1 MRIVIIASKAKS
13 LMNFRGRLIED
24 LLALGHEVHAVAP
37 DVFEDKTTHAWL
49 GQRGVA
55 CHGVSLSRTGI
66 SPRADLRSLRE
77 LVGLLRQIRPD
88 LVFAYTIKPVI
99 WGTLAAWI
107 ARVPKRIALI
117 SGLGYAFV
125 GEAKGKRAI
134 VRFIAGR
141 LYAAALKRASLIFF
155 QNPDD
160 LADFKRWRVLPARKP
175 VEIVNGSGV
184 DTDAYEVAPMPEG
197 PVKFLMI
204 ARLLRDKGVREYAEA
219 AQSLHARYPEAEFHL
234 VGPLE
239 TNPDGLTE
247 ADVQGWQATGAVTW
261 HGATSDVR
269 PAIRNAHVYVLPS
282 YREGTPRTVL
292 EAMSM
297 GRAAVTTDAPGCR
310 ETVEDGVNG
319 FLVPVQNAP
328 ELAAAMERFIKS
340 PDLVSEMGAAARTF
354 TVEKYDVRKV
364 NAFMIGKMGLL

>member
-1 MRIVIIASKAKS
+1 MRIVIVASKAQS

-49 GQRGVA
+49 GQRDVRCHVA
-55 CHGVSLSRTGI
+55 ALSRTGI
-66 SPRADLRSLRE
+66 SPRADLRTLKEFVRIF
-77 LVGLLRQIRPD
+77 RQVRPD
-88 LVFAYTIKPVI
+88 LVFSYTTKPVI

-107 ARVPKRIALI
+107 ARVPERVALI
-117 SGLGYAFV
+117 TGLGYAFV
-125 GEAKGKRAI
+125 GEAKGKRAV
-134 VRFIAGR
+134 VRFIASR
-141 LYAAALKRASLIFF
+141 LYSTALKRATLVFF

-160 LADFKRWRVLPARKP
+160 LADFKRWRVLPAQKQ

-184 DTDAYEVAPMPEG
+184 DTDAYEVTPMPEG

-204 ARLLRDKGVREYAEA
+204 ARLLRDKGVREYADA

-234 VGPLE
+234 VGPLDS
-239 TNPDGLTE
+239 NPDGLTGVE
-247 ADVQGWQATGAVTW
+247 VNDLQAKGAVMW
-261 HGATSDVR
+261 HGETPDVR
-269 PAIRNAHVYVLPS
+269 PAIRNAHIYVLPS

-297 GRAAVTTDAPGCR
+297 GRAVITTDAPGCR

-319 FLVPVQNAP
+319 FLVPVQNASA
-328 ELAAAMERFIKS
+328 LAVAMERFLHS
-340 PDLVSEMGAAARTF
+340 PDLIAEMGAAARTF

-364 NAFMIGKMGLL
+364 NSFMIGKMGLI

>member
-49 GQRGVA
+49 GKRNVP

-66 SPRADLRSLRE
+66 SPRADLRSFRE
-77 LVGLLRQIRPD
+77 LVRLLRQIRPD

-117 SGLGYAFV
+117 TGLGYAFV

-141 LYAAALKRASLIFF
+141 LYTAALKRATLIFF

-160 LADFKRWRVLPARKP
+160 LADFKRWRILPARKP

-184 DTDAYEVAPMPEG
+184 DTDAYEVAPMPGG

-204 ARLLRDKGVREYAEA
+204 ARILRDKGVREYAEA

-234 VGPLE
+234 VGPLD
-239 TNPDGLTE
+239 TNPDGLTKV
-247 ADVQGWQATGAVTW
+247 DVQEWQAKGAVIW
-261 HGATSDVR
+261 HGSLSDVR
-269 PAIRNAHVYVLPS
+269 PAISSAHVYVLPS
-282 YREGTPRTVL
+282 YREGTPRSVL

-297 GRAAVTTDAPGCR
+297 GRPVITTDAPGCR
-310 ETVEDGVNG
+310 ETVVDGING
-319 FLVPVQNAP
+319 FLVPVRDSEAV
-328 ELAAAMERFIKS
+328 ADAMRKFIES
-340 PDLVSEMGAAARTF
+340 PHLILQMRAQSRRIAE
-354 TVEKYDVRKV
+354 EKYDVRKV
-364 NAFMIGKMGLL
+364 NAQMMDAMGL